1 MLSINGK
8 NYDIY
13 CSQDDFNTLLKKIC
27 ESDEEEINQSI
38 CLQLNSDLQGYLS
51 KLNDF
56 DKLISM
62 RKILDIGLSRHQY
75 SFENIEKMYAFIN
88 NYICK
93 FHKLKLLPEPTLLQ
107 SFDNKR
113 KYSPQ
118 NLTDPFYTSVL
129 YRGVSL
135 LEYINIFT
143 RMEMPCSGNYFSP
156 QCPYVINND
165 TGEEDILNLPNYNIL
180 LEFTLD
186 DNLDNLLKGETVI
199 KEKGNYKQI
208 KDITL
213 IEYDKKKKQEIRY
226 GIKHEKNVIS
236 FRMGNARQYG
246 KCYLWDFQKH
256 LQSIEVV
263 KANIKNPDSIKIYM
277 EGAKSS
283 NYCLRYNE
291 IEDYLDLL
299 NNHYTFDS

>member
-13 CSQDDFNTLLKKIC
+13 CCKKTFEFLLKKIC
-27 ESDEEEINQSI
+27 ESGEEEINQSI

-75 SFENIEKMYAFIN
+75 SFENIEKMYEFIN
-88 NYICK
+88 NYIYK
-93 FHKLKLLPEPTLLQ
+93 FHELKSLPDPTLLQ
-107 SFDNKR
+107 SFDNKET
-113 KYSPQ
+113 YSSQ
-118 NLTDPFYTSVL
+118 DLTYPFHTSVL

-156 QCPYVINND
+156 QCPYIIND
-165 TGEEDILNLPNYNIL
+165 GTGEEGILNLPNYDIL
-180 LEFTLD
+180 LKFTLD

-213 IEYDKKKKQEIRY
+213 IEYDKKRKQEIRY

-246 KCYLWDFQKH
+246 RCYLWDFQKH
-256 LQSIEVV
+256 LKSIEVV

-277 EGAKSS
+277 EGAESS
-283 NYCLRYNE
+283 NYHLRYNE
-291 IEDYLDLL
+291 IGDYLNLL